1 MKKSSSCEGLG
12 TSKRVKLGWS
22 RNSLDQVGIVSTG
35 PRMEDPGA
43 GLTLQS
49 KQGSLR
55 TSGEEDDL
63 IYDE

>member
-1 MKKSSSCEGLG
+1 MRKSFSREGLG
-12 TSKRVKLGWS
+12 TSKRVELGWS
-22 RNSLDQVGIVSTG
+22 RKSMDQEGIVSTG
-35 PRMEDPGA
+35 PRMEDPGT

-55 TSGEEDDL
+55 ISGEEDEL

>member
-1 MKKSSSCEGLG
+1 MKKSSSREGLG
-12 TSKRVKLGWS
+12 TSNRVRLGWS
-22 RNSLDQVGIVSTG
+22 RDSLDQVGVVSIG

-55 TSGEEDDL
+55 VSGEEDDL